1 MTAAASALIPSKTIV
16 LRGRRR
22 HQARSSKVGQMA
34 NPAPKLKE
42 ATNPAHTT
50 ITAVAHEQRI
60 LAIKRKAS
68 TAPFIVKEFSQLNS
82 PFAVMLARP
91 IQKLPMSKTS
101 VDNVFAVTLMVL
113 SSQIGI
119 RSKQTVIKN
128 SPSPAKKSVY
138 TSP

>member
-91 IQKLPMSKTS
+91 IQKLPRSITS
-101 VDNVFAVTLMVL
+101 VPKLFAVRLTPL
-113 SSQIGI
+113 SRQTAI
-119 RSKQTVIKN
+119 RSSETVVKSSATPAEKSICE
-128 SPSPAKKSVY
+128 SP
-138 TSP
+138 